1 MLVTVKPT
9 GAEMELLLSVHFLHP
24 LHVGQAPNST
34 VYINI
39 TTLLKDSA
47 EIITHN
53 FIHIFTFITA
63 LFSIHS
69 FYDMLILQSLCTPWN
84 GTL

>member
-9 GAEMELLLSVHFLHP
+9 GAKMELLLSIRFLHP
-24 LHVGQAPNST
+24 LHVDQALNST
-34 VYINI
+34 VYINV
-39 TTLLKDSA
+39 TSLLKDLA

-53 FIHIFTFITA
+53 FTQIFTFITA
-63 LFSIHS
+63 LLSIHS
-69 FYDMLILQSLCTPWN
+69 FYKMHILQSQRIPQN